1 MRTLEVTIHDDGTVQ
16 FLYDASLA
24 ELVPMDAVIKR
35 ASHVEPVSI
44 PLRLAFH
51 GLRTLFGEYGWI
63 ATFTRSWRCLW
74 RVNMAPVDHGV
85 LPQLF
90 DNRAAA
96 ITAEI
101 TYLNEHFI

>member
-1 MRTLEVTIHDDGTVQ
+1 MRTLEVTISPEGKTT
-16 FLYDASLA
+16 FLYDESLA
-24 ELVPMDAVIKR
+24 ELVPKTAVIKR

-51 GLRTLFGEYGWI
+51 ALRAAFGEYGWV

-74 RVNMAPVDHGV
+74 RVNMAPVGHGV

-90 DNRAAA
+90 HNRAAA
-96 ITAEI
+96 IAAEI
-101 TYLNEHFI
+101 EYLNENFI